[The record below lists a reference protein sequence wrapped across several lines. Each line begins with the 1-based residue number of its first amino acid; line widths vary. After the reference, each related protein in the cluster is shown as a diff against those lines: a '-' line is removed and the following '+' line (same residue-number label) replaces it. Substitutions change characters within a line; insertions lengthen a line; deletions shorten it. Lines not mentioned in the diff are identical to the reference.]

1 MQEHESFKAPRYQ
14 ASEPTVAGLWKVS
27 KEFHRGL
34 DAFLHNKKPMQTD
47 MYWSEQVGRDS
58 GSYSIARVPQPTD
71 LYTTARWQRWT
82 QPALRRTRRW
92 GSKSGLSR
100 CDFARK
106 RQGRSRS
113 KEATLTAS
121 PEKGCSTTLQSVA
134 ELSALRRSTARA
146 RWLRSKTD
154 ISCRRSECSPDGG
167 ASSRAAAAREMRRRI
182 FAASGSQAPVASATM
197 GTNLSPCSAQTRAV
211 PKCDDLTSA

>member
-1 MQEHESFKAPRYQ
+1 MAKRLLDTRQ

-113 KEATLTAS
+113 MEATLTAS

-154 ISCRRSECSPDGG
+154 ISCRRSECSPRWRGVFARSRSPGNEEEDLRRLRLPG
-167 ASSRAAAAREMRRRI
+167 ASGLYVS
-182 FAASGSQAPVASATM
+182 
-197 GTNLSPCSAQTRAV
+197 
-211 PKCDDLTSA
+211 